1 MAIFYDLAAPKRPLN
16 LSINQD
22 LVAQARSLT
31 PNLSAE
37 VETLLGDSALAK
49 ADLGWVPQITLQEM
63 VAEMAAADLA
73 QARQHALL
81 RHHGYTPSVSIE

>member
-22 LVAQARSLT
+22 LVSQASSLT

-37 VETLLGDSALAK
+37 VETLLAGFVEQKTIELRNDRER
-49 ADLGWVPQITLQEM
+49 LQK
-63 VAEMAAADLA
+63 AADTWNDFN
-73 QARQHALL
+73 H
-81 RHHGYTPSVSIE
+81 RHGSMADEFSTL